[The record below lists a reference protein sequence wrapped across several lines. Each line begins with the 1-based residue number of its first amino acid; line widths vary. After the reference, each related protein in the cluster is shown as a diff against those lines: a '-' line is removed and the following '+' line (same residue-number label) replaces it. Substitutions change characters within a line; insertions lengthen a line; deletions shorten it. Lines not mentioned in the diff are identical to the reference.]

1 MDFLRSVTQQFLQE
15 QGEEDPFAD
24 FGMDDRQDAGGMDQM
39 GDLSMDMDMDQMGDE
54 DFGEIPN
61 MTTDEEGNELDGER
75 AEQNLE
81 DANQDPDRQGII
93 RTVAGAHLVYKR
105 RTEENTFE
113 ELWIYNVGKN
123 SYQQSMQ
130 TRKAILSGTDIQP
143 GQTHSEDNKQHYE
156 IWTAGKAELIKITGL
171 PQ

>member
-1 MDFLRSVTQQFLQE
+1 MEFLRSVAQQYLKE
-15 QGEEDPFAD
+15 QNEDDPFAD
-24 FGMDDRQDAGGMDQM
+24 FGMDQQADP
-39 GDLSMDMDMDQMGDE
+39 SMDMDMDMDMDEFGGD
-54 DFGEIPN
+54 DMMDIDQEIPN
-61 MTTDEEGNELDGER
+61 TTTDDDGNELDGDQ

-81 DANQDPDRQGII
+81 DANEDPDRQGII

-105 RTEENTFE
+105 RTEENTFD

-123 SYQQSMQ
+123 SYQQSMH
-130 TRKAILSGTDIQP
+130 TRKAILAGTDIKP

-156 IWTAGKAELIKITGL
+156 IWTAGNAELIKITGL